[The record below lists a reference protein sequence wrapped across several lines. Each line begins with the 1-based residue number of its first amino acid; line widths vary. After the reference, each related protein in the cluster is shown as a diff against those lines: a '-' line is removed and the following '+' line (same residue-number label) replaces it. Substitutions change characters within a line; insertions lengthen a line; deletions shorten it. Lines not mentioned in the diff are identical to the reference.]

1 MKFNLKFNRYLKAQ
15 PLPAGASIMRR
26 IEYALEW
33 IMSWL
38 VIHIDG
44 YPVLSGLAT
53 GVVLTLLFGS
63 IGLLITALSGHLR

>member
-1 MKFNLKFNRYLKAQ
+1 MKFNRYLKPE

-26 IEYALEW
+26 IEYALQW
-33 IMSWL
+33 FISWL
-38 VIHIDG
+38 VIYVEG

-53 GVVLTLLFGS
+53 SALLTLLFGS